1 MTALYEMTA
10 ELKELQNL
18 MDSLESADTGGDDDS
33 MALAIRDTLEGIAM
47 AFDDKAVAIVKFAQT
62 LEGNTTMIDAEIK
75 RLQERKKRINN
86 RREQLRDY
94 LRLNMEAAGHK
105 KIECPLFTITLA
117 KGRDQVQISD
127 EASLPD
133 EFVSVKTEIK
143 PNKVA
148 IGKAL
153 KEGVEVAGAALVK
166 GPTSLRVK

>member
-10 ELKELQNL
+10 ELVELNNL
-18 MDSLESADTGGDDDS
+18 MDSFEDTDTVGDDGS
-33 MALAIRDTLEGIAM
+33 MALAIRDTLEGMEM
-47 AFDDKAVAIVKFAQT
+47 AFNDKAVAIVKFAQA
-62 LEGNTTMIDAEIK
+62 LEGDTTAIDTEIK

-94 LRLNMEAAGHK
+94 LRHNMEAAGHK

-117 KGRDQVQISD
+117 KGRDQVQIAD
-127 EASLPD
+127 EAALPD
-133 EFVSVKTEIK
+133 EYVRVKTEIK
-143 PNKVA
+143 PDKVA

-153 KEGVEVAGAALVK
+153 KDGATVPGAELVT